1 MDKHNPYAPSRASL
15 AGAAV
20 ALAEAGA
27 SWRDGAVLVLSREAS
42 LPSRC
47 VRCNE
52 PSAEPTKSRKVYWHS
67 PWLYL
72 LILLNILIYALVAVI
87 VRKKAVVA
95 PGLCSAHKK
104 RRRIGIAIAWAL
116 LLAGFALVIHGAV
129 NGRAAGT
136 FAGIVLILIALLVSV
151 SAVRILRPN
160 RIDAKYIRL
169 KGCGSAFLD
178 SMPPFPG

>member
-20 ALAEAGA
+20 TPAQAGGA
-27 SWRDGAVLVLSREAS
+27 WRDGAVLILSREA
-42 LPSRC
+42 LMPHRC

-52 PSAEPTKSRKVYWHS
+52 PAAEPTKARKIYWHN
-67 PWLYL
+67 PWIYVLVL
-72 LILLNILIYALVAVI
+72 VNLIIYAVVAAI
-87 VRKKAVVA
+87 VRKKAIVA

-104 RRRIGIAIAWAL
+104 RRRIGISVAWAM
-116 LLAGFALVIHGAV
+116 LLAGFALLFMGKLALVG
-129 NGRAAGT
+129 GLL
-136 FAGIVLILIALLVSV
+136 LILIALLVSV
-151 SAVRILRPN
+151 SATRIVRAI
-160 RIDAKYIRL
+160 RIDAQYIRL